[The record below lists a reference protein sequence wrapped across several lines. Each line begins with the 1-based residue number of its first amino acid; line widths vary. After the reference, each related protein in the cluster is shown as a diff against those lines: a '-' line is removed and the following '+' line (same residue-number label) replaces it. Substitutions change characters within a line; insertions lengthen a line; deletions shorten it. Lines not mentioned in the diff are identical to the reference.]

1 MAVTP
6 STSPD
11 SIRTTVVEV
20 AVPYQLSSDRYRPP
34 DVCYTPSPS
43 ISTPVSSIAR
53 VDSPNKNNLEN
64 SNSLTPEIGFKK
76 WPAST
81 PATPLF
87 EDDQSLGL
95 SKHHFDTSD
104 RCVPP
109 LSPPTRASPGKI
121 YDCRKDQG
129 PTYTRAE
136 LLTTYHGKD
145 PWVSAAKEEKLLML
159 GCQWHLVRA
168 GPGNIA
174 DMKALRQRI
183 EVSITGFFD
192 RIPHSNAADFGY
204 DIIVIWDGEKKK
216 YTTLDDH
223 NLHRALELLQIEARF
238 SWFQIVPSGMLKP
251 KPLIPR
257 SPEQS
262 HQRQEGTNAQDPLRK
277 PDPGLVASAISNG
290 VEIPLTEM
298 LEICWQA
305 FLAEDDGRER

>member
-136 LLTTYHGKD
+136 L
-145 PWVSAAKEEKLLML
+145 P
-159 GCQWHLVRA
+159 
-168 GPGNIA
+168 
-174 DMKALRQRI
+174 LRQRI